1 MAQGMDPGE
10 INAMRKAA
18 KAAQFEVWEENW
30 ETVMMF
36 MRMQTQ
42 WNASMGGLTG
52 LNYSS
57 LDYLCRLYSVK
68 DPVSLFEGIQIM
80 EVTALA
86 SLNKRN
92 S

>member
-18 KAAQFEVWEENW
+18 KKAEFGVWEENW
-30 ETVMMF
+30 ETVMIF
-36 MRMQTQ
+36 LRMQTQ
-42 WNASMGGLTG
+42 WNASMGGVTG

-57 LDYLCRLYSVK
+57 LEYLCRLYSVK
-68 DPVSLFEGIQIM
+68 DPVSLFEGIQVM
-80 EVTALA
+80 EAVALS

>member
-1 MAQGMDPGE
+1 MAQGMDPGD
-10 INAMRKAA
+10 INKMRKAA
-18 KAAQFEVWEENW
+18 KSVEFEVWEENW
-30 ETVMMF
+30 ETVLMF

-68 DPVSLFEGIQIM
+68 DPVSLFEGIQVM

-92 S
+92 T